1 LSEKKDKILGSG
13 DVDNFFV
20 CPEVDI
26 MDSRLK
32 VAIRLEFFGK
42 ADYKILAT
50 CAVNEFLLDESDF
63 LWQTEGGLIVVLD
76 KMVVIFWDMRVSY
89 FRKCTS
95 WVLNGI

>member
-63 LWQTEGGLIVVLD
+63 LWQTEGGLMYILGFKWDLVWSRLRSGCRIIV
-76 KMVVIFWDMRVSY
+76 
-89 FRKCTS
+89 
-95 WVLNGI
+95 